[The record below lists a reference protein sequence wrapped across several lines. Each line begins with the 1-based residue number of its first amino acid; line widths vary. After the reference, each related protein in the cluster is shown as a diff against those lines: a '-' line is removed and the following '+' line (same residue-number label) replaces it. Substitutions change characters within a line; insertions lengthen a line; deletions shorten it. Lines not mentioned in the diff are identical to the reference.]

1 MRQGLEKSLSL
12 DSTQA
17 AIIAGGSARLVSATF
32 TCPMELIRTYFQAQ
46 QRAASSVG
54 APLSYYLRRYSIF
67 FAHLGIIATVR
78 SIVQKGGVM
87 RLWAG
92 LPPTLLRDAPFSAL
106 YWSSYEWAKRHP
118 YWSGKDRAS
127 FAVRSPR

>member
-1 MRQGLEKSLSL
+1 MPDGIDSYILSS
-12 DSTQA
+12 STA
-17 AIIAGGSARLVSATF
+17 CGFFSGCALSPIIFDAT
-32 TCPMELIRTYFQAQ
+32 Q
-46 QRAASSVG
+46 SS
-54 APLSYYLRRYSIF
+54 S
-67 FAHLGIIATVR
+67 HLGIIATVR